1 MFKTINTLAIAV
13 SLSLLGF
20 TQAQAG
26 LLAHWKFDEG
36 SGTSVADS
44 SSNSNT
50 GTLTNMTGNEW
61 TTGPVGGALNFDGV
75 DDYVLVSHD
84 SSLNATSALSVAF
97 WIKTT
102 NSQQHVV
109 SKSLAHSGSEAD
121 DSFGLRIHSDGAPAI
136 QISNGT
142 DVPMLYSSQAITD
155 GAWHHVAYV
164 FDRPTSKFYID
175 GAYDGSGSYTSFDY
189 DLHITTEDVYIGA
202 SDTVN
207 FSGGPYNFLD
217 GSLDDLRIY
226 DSALTAAQIQ
236 ALANGVPEPSTLIL
250 SLVGLVGCIL
260 ARSRRRSVRR

>member
-61 TTGPVGGALNFDGV
+61 TTGPVDGALNFDGA
-75 DDYVLVSHD
+75 DDYILVNHD
-84 SSLNATSALSVAF
+84 SSLDATSALSVAF

-109 SKSLAHSGSEAD
+109 SKSLAHSGSD
-121 DSFGLRIHSDGAPAI
+121 NFSFGLRIHSDGTPAI

-142 DVPMLYSSQAITD
+142 DTPFLSSSQAITD

-164 FDRPTSKFYID
+164 FEKPTSKFYID
-175 GAYDGSGSYTSFDY
+175 GVDDAGTYESFDY

-207 FSGGPYNFLD
+207 YNGGPYNFLV

-236 ALANGVPEPSTLIL
+236 ALANGVPEPSTALL
-250 SLVGLVGCIL
+250 LCLGLL
-260 ARSRRRSVRR
+260 ALATGRWNR

>member
-75 DDYVLVSHD
+75 DDYILVNYD
-84 SSLNATSALSVAF
+84 SSLDATSALTISAWV
-97 WIKTT
+97 KTST
-102 NSQQHVV
+102 SNSQAELVV
-109 SKSLAHSGSEAD
+109 NKMKHNSGTATD
-121 DSFGLRIHSDGAPAI
+121 DSYAMRIQNGAVAVQASAGAASSIWVPGSLVVNDG
-136 QISNGT
+136 Q
-142 DVPMLYSSQAITD
+142 
-155 GAWHHVAYV
+155 WHHLAYV
-164 FDRPTSKFYID
+164 FDKPTSYLYVD
-175 GAYDGSGSYTSFDY
+175 GLFDSGGTYPAMNSNLNNSAH
-189 DLHITTEDVYIGA
+189 DLYIGGSNNNGTPA
-202 SDTVN
+202 N
-207 FSGGPYNFLD
+207 FFTGII
-217 GSLDDLRIY
+217 DDLRIY

-236 ALANGVPEPSTLIL
+236 ALVPEPSTALL
-250 SLVGLVGCIL
+250 LCLGLL
-260 ARSRRRSVRR
+260 ALATGRWNR

>member
-1 MFKTINTLAIAV
+1 MFRTINTLAIAV

-26 LLAHWKFDEG
+26 LLAHWKFDET
-36 SGTSVADS
+36 SGTTAADS
-44 SSNSNT
+44 SGNSNT
-50 GTLTNMTGNEW
+50 GTLANMTGNEW
-61 TTGPVGGALNFDGV
+61 TTGPVGGALNFDGA
-75 DDYVLVSHD
+75 DDYILVNHD
-84 SSLNATSALSVAF
+84 SSLDATSALTVAF

-109 SKSLAHSGSEAD
+109 SKSVAHSGTATD
-121 DSFGLRIHSDGAPAI
+121 DSFGLRIHSDGTPAI

-142 DVPMLYSSQAITD
+142 VTPFLSSSQAIND

-164 FDRPTSKFYID
+164 FEKPTSKFYID
-175 GAYDGSGSYTSFDY
+175 GVDDAKTHESFDY

-207 FSGGPYNFLD
+207 YNGGPYNFLV

-236 ALANGVPEPSTLIL
+236 AIVPEPSTALL
-250 SLVGLVGCIL
+250 LCLGLMAL
-260 ARSRRRSVRR
+260 ATGRRNR